1 MREGRDSE
9 FMRKCESNTA
19 YHCHYIAEVVAF
31 EDKNIVNSYLNSVSA
46 DYREEKE
53 RKQ

>member
-1 MREGRDSE
+1 MSEGKGSE
-9 FMRKCESNTA
+9 TMRKCESNTA

-31 EDKNIVNSYLNSVSA
+31 QDKNIINSYLNCVAA